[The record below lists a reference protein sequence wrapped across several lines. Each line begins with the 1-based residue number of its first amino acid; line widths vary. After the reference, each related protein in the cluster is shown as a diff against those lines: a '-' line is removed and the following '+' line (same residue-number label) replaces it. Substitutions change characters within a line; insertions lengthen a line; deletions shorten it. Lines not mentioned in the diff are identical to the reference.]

1 MMGRILIVAFVAL
14 IGVSFSACSDLP
26 QVRVMHDPLTPE
38 EHVTLGLAYEVEG
51 RPELAAREYDDAL
64 RKEHGYMPALIG
76 LGNLAFDRG
85 AMKEAEAY
93 YRQALSTA
101 PEDPG
106 VNNNLAMVYLTQQE
120 KLGEAER
127 LANLALAQGG
137 PLQPYVLDTM
147 AHIYA
152 RQGRYSEAQ
161 TALNNA
167 EALAPPYDRA
177 LHQRLTQLQQELAT
191 SHHRME
197 QGLEVE
203 H

>member
-1 MMGRILIVAFVAL
+1 MGRILIVVFVAV

-26 QVRVMHDPLTPE
+26 RVRVLQDPLTPE

-51 RPELAAREYDDAL
+51 RPELAAREYDGAL
-64 RKEHGYMPALIG
+64 RKEHRHMTALIG

-85 AMKEAEAY
+85 AMEEAEAY
-93 YRQALSTA
+93 YRQALITA

-106 VNNNLAMVYLTQQE
+106 VNNNLAMVYLTRQE
-120 KLGEAER
+120 KLDEAER
-127 LANLALAQGG
+127 LTSLALAQGG

-147 AHIYA
+147 AHIYV
-152 RQGRYSEAQ
+152 RQGRYREAQ

-167 EALAPPYDRA
+167 EALAPPYDGA
-177 LHQRLTQLQQELAT
+177 LRKRLTQLQQELVT
-191 SHHRME
+191 LHSRTE
-197 QGLEVE
+197 QGLDVK